1 MGHASSGAGQNAASK
16 ASWVNDEDVSNC
28 QGPGCA
34 RPFSYIWR
42 RHHCRVC
49 GGVFCDSCAPKDAIE
64 VRATVYP
71 VLYTVAAASLFQ
83 IQTQRLSSQ
92 RTLRGA
98 SRGVCCSARRLCVTD
113 SLLCVLPALD

>member
-1 MGHASSGAGQNAASK
+1 M
-16 ASWVNDEDVSNC
+16 NDEDVSNC

-64 VRATVYP
+64 VRVTAYP
-71 VLYTVAAASLFQ
+71 VLYTMAATSPF
-83 IQTQRLSSQ
+83 
-92 RTLRGA
+92 
-98 SRGVCCSARRLCVTD
+98 
-113 SLLCVLPALD
+113 